1 MDNQIAQINTF
12 IGYETMLQD
21 AIESA
26 QKAANIW
33 LAQHRLGPDQVA
45 ISAQTI
51 AETVP
56 SQDQVFYIHIITVAY
71 GRQAG

>member
-1 MDNQIAQINTF
+1 MTTENQIAQIESF
-12 IGYETMLQD
+12 IGYETMLPD
-21 AIESA
+21 AVQSA

-33 LAQHRLGPDQVA
+33 LAQHRLGPDRVA

-71 GRQAG
+71 GR

>member
-1 MDNQIAQINTF
+1 MENQIAQINTF

-26 QKAANIW
+26 QKATNIW

-71 GRQAG
+71 GR